1 MSLKCI
7 LVGFDGK
14 LWGGRGAGIGHFDLF
29 CMLWTVQYKIDLKF
43 EEIFL
48 KRYRLQESSPYG
60 QIILFYY
67 PIVWIR
73 GGECNFVVHVV
84 KNPSNKLIS
93 HKLKKKLITI

>member
-7 LVGFDGK
+7 LVGFGGK
-14 LWGGRGAGIGHFDLF
+14 LWEGAGIGHFDLF
-29 CMLWTVQYKIDLKF
+29 CMLWTVQYKMDLSLKNFFWKDID
-43 EEIFL
+43 
-48 KRYRLQESSPYG
+48 YRKVHL
-60 QIILFYY
+60 ILFYY

-73 GGECNFVVHVV
+73 GSECNFVVHVV